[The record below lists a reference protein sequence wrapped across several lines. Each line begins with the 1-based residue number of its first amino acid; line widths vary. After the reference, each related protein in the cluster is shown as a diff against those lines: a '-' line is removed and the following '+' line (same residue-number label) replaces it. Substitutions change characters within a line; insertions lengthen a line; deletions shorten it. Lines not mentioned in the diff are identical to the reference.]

1 MANTE
6 LDVRPLR
13 KPDKRPAI
21 FATYADLPV
30 GESFVVIN
38 DRDPKHLH
46 EEFEADYAGSCDWE
60 YIEKGPTVWR
70 IRISKLTTTPMPL
83 VLKNTA
89 DIASADVSPRTAGE
103 RDIRGHELDW
113 NVITLAPSGGLDT
126 HTGADVD
133 VLIHVLSGSGRLTTE
148 QGAIE
153 LAPGALM
160 CLPRRLRRQ
169 FTAGPDGLRCLT
181 VNQKWEILPPAANAR
196 QAR

>member
-13 KPDKRPAI
+13 KTDKRPAI

-30 GESFVVIN
+30 GDSFVVIN
-38 DRDPKHLH
+38 DRDPKHVH
-46 EEFEADYAGSCDWE
+46 EEFEADYAASCGWE

-70 IRISKLTTTPMPL
+70 IRISKLTTTPLPR
-83 VLKNTA
+83 VLKNAA
-89 DIASADVSPRTAGE
+89 DIASADVPPRTAGQ
-103 RDIRGHELDW
+103 RDVPRHELDW
-113 NVITLAPSGGLDT
+113 NVITLAPSGGIDN
-126 HTGADVD
+126 HTRDDVD

-148 QGAIE
+148 KGAIE

-160 CLPRRLRRQ
+160 WLPRRLRRQ

-181 VNQKWEILPPAANAR
+181 VNQKWEILPPTAKVR
-196 QAR
+196 